1 MFAKKRIIWTIVSV
15 IVVSLV
21 AYVGIGVFDYL
32 EYRNVA
38 ISSGGMPAQD
48 GGKITI
54 VKEPCILDTPASSPT
69 TCAISCPLVTGAV
82 GTLCTG
88 YIEIDT
94 TGQLGTTFIAAPV
107 GFVYLGGGT
116 HPTAGMDFLYGGSS
130 NIQPWVIGIPS
141 ASAIKIKKVID
152 WFDFIIAGFRK

>member
-141 ASAIKIKKVID
+141 KAASRVEKLVD
-152 WFDFIIAGFRK
+152 VFDYIIAGFRE